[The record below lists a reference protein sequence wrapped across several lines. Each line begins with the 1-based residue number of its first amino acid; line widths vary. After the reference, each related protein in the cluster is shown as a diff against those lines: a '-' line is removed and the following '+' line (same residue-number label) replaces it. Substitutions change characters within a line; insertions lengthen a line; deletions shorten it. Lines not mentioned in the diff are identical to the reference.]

1 MTLITPRYVNPA
13 KPTKKYGTLKTAD
26 GSQYMLPAGMENAF
40 ESGVSVDVPLRTETW
55 GKGDDAREVQIING
69 RPSGSM
75 GQNGP
80 AGLNTAVAQMGVPGP
95 NTPYARQTTPMTGGM
110 APPPTSSLSVP
121 GSASSARQSVVD
133 KDLLI
138 TTTALMKSYIE
149 AGSIPLE
156 NIDHLMAI
164 CMETA
169 RKMVRAASGL

>member
-1 MTLITPRYVNPA
+1 MTIVLPRYVNPA
-13 KPTKKYGTLKTAD
+13 KPGKKYGTLKTAD

-75 GQNGP
+75 GQNSQSQSGN
-80 AGLNTAVAQMGVPGP
+80 AGIHASVQQGV
-95 NTPYARQTTPMTGGM
+95 TY
-110 APPPTSSLSVP
+110 SSP
-121 GSASSARQSVVD
+121 SARQETVD

-149 AGSIPLE
+149 AGHIPLE
-156 NIDHLMAI
+156 NIDHLMAV
-164 CMETA
+164 CVETA